1 MRVTTLITLNLALSL
16 ALSIPAA
23 NAQIQAETIGQET
36 MSTPGENWFISKTGA
51 GASIYDG
58 SSGEMQGML
67 SLAGFNTA
75 SVQSYGPRRE
85 FYSADSY
92 YSRGVHGDRTDVVTI
107 YDYENLSPV
116 AEIEIPKKIAVLSFA
131 GHLGLTGNGR
141 HLLVFNMT
149 PAQSVSIVDVENRN
163 FVGEISTP
171 GCAIMM
177 PIADNDFLM
186 ICGDG
191 TIQLIQLDDSGNEA
205 NRVRSEQFFDVDEDA
220 AFDVP
225 ARSKDGWLLISH
237 AGKAFDVSKKGT
249 QLVISQWSIVTDEDV
264 EENWLPGGQQLTA
277 VHEELGLLYVL
288 MHQGGEYTHHEP
300 GSEIWVIDTN
310 QRRRIARIELD
321 VTASKLMVT
330 QESEP
335 KLIVSDTEGGLHV
348 YDALQLKLERTIED
362 AGPPASLLVDF

>member
-1 MRVTTLITLNLALSL
+1 MRVITLFALNLALCISS
-16 ALSIPAA
+16 AH
-23 NAQIQAETIGQET
+23 AQLQPDTIGQET
-36 MSTPGENWFISKTGA
+36 MSDPAANWFISKTEA
-51 GASIYDG
+51 GAYIYDG
-58 SSGEMQGML
+58 LSGEMQGML
-67 SLAGFNTA
+67 SLSGFQSP
-75 SVQSYGPRRE
+75 SVQPYGPRRE
-85 FYSADSY
+85 FYAAESY

-116 AEIEIPKKIAVLSFA
+116 AEVEIPKKIAVLSFP

-141 HLLVFNMT
+141 HLTVFNMT
-149 PAQSVSIVDVENRN
+149 PAQSVSIVDVENRS

-171 GCAIMM
+171 GCAIIM

-225 ARSKDGWLLISH
+225 VRTKDGWLLVSH
-237 AGKAFDVSKKGT
+237 AGKAFDVSKDGT
-249 QLVISQWSIVTDEDV
+249 QLVISAWSIVTDADV
-264 EENWLPGGQQLTA
+264 AENWRPGSRQLNT
-277 VHEELGLLYVL
+277 VHQELGLLYIL
-288 MHQGGEYTHHEP
+288 MHQGGEFTHREP
-300 GSEIWVIDTN
+300 GSEIWVVDIN

-321 VTASKLMVT
+321 VAAYNVMVT

-335 KLIVSDTEGGLHV
+335 KLIVADTDDGLHV
-348 YDALQLKLERTIED
+348 YDALQMKLERTIED
-362 AGPPASLLVDF
+362 AGPPSLLLVDF

>member
-1 MRVTTLITLNLALSL
+1 MRVITLIALYLALNI
-16 ALSIPAA
+16 ALGIPAA
-23 NAQIQAETIGQET
+23 NAQIQPETIGQET
-36 MSTPGENWFISKTGA
+36 MSAPGENWFISKTAA
-51 GASIYDG
+51 GAYIYDG
-58 SSGEMQGML
+58 LSGEMQGML

-75 SVQSYGPRRE
+75 SVQPYGPRRE

-116 AEIEIPKKIAVLSFA
+116 AEIEIPKKIAVLSIA

-237 AGKAFDVSKKGT
+237 AGKAFDVSKDGT
-249 QLVISQWSIVTDEDV
+249 QLVISEWSIVTKEDV
-264 EENWLPGGQQLTA
+264 EEDWLPGGLQLNTI
-277 VHEELGLLYVL
+277 HEDLGLLYIL

-300 GSEIWVIDTN
+300 GSEIWVIDIN
-310 QRRRIARIELD
+310 QRRRIARVELD
-321 VTASKLMVT
+321 VTAANLMVT
-330 QESEP
+330 QESDP
-335 KLIVSDTEGGLHV
+335 KLLVSDTEGGLHV

-362 AGPPASLLVDF
+362 SGPPTALLVDF